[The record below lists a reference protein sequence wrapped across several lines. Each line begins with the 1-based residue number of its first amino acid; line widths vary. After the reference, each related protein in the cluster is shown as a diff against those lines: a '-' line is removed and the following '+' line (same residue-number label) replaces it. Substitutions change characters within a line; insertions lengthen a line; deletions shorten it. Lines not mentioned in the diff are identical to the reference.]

1 MVARRENRVVGI
13 GLATSVLLLCAL
25 GAQAAPVAA
34 SQKADSVRNAQVWI
48 ALSCGPGCLWR
59 YGAAGG
65 GPAYSFAPPVFE
77 VDGKQVVAKAFHFAE
92 AGKPIHLDN
101 GATEYAFEGLL
112 IGDSHLSLRIEFQVN
127 GETPVVRFRYTLK
140 SDVPHTM
147 TAPAGQNRLTYF
159 ETSLRQFPEVKEI
172 SLSNFVELSHSYT
185 LAEQEISASNFEDSS
200 DFMGP
205 ILAASDGRHS
215 FLVAYEHGSEAPFA
229 FLHYQLGPDR
239 VIRLT
244 AVKGNYFP
252 GQTIDVDHSYSTV
265 WLETAAVAGDMDR
278 LASNYRLFVLKSMAV
293 NMATRM
299 PYVYYNTYGHQ
310 ERNKWWNG
318 NWWSGKPY
326 PMNQENILK
335 EIDVAHRMG
344 VDVFVIDGGWFRK
357 TGDWTT
363 VDTARF
369 PNGLEDIRAKLD
381 GYGMKLGL
389 WIGPTLAAESSKA
402 FIEHPEWRMSWQGS
416 MVLREQ
422 SGGAEKIDQM
432 CLASGYADYLADE
445 LIWLAKE
452 KGVRYFKWDMIHQYQ
467 CDDPHHNHGGANN
480 TEQERADSY
489 AFQLVQYMSRIA
501 DKVAAAVPGTIVDF
515 DVTEPER
522 AMGLAFIAS
531 GKYFLIN
538 NGPYYRNYDIP
549 NDRKT
554 SNPNVFFFPG
564 QARAWNARSP
574 LAFDKW
580 IPSVL
585 FLTHYFTDD
594 PEQWQQVSVASL
606 ILGQNGVWGDL
617 LNVSDSGVNFI
628 GGTLAKYKQVRDDIT
643 ASDPVVTGIVSGSP
657 EIHEKIS
664 ATNGRGAV
672 VIFATVR
679 GTYEYVTHHRT
690 VKEHWS
696 TEGVNVSQDKSGRA
710 VIEASFDKPGAKIVF
725 FGVH

>member
-1 MVARRENRVVGI
+1 MEASRKHRVIRV
-13 GLATSVLLLCAL
+13 GLAISVLLLCAL
-25 GAQAAPVAA
+25 GAKAAPTAA
-34 SQKADSVRNAQVWI
+34 SQNGISVRSAQVWI
-48 ALSCGPGCLWR
+48 ALSCGDGCLWR
-59 YGAAGG
+59 YGTAGG
-65 GPAYSFAPPVFE
+65 GPAHSFAPPVFE
-77 VDGKQVVAKAFHFAE
+77 ADGKQVVATPLHFAE

-101 GATEYAFEGLL
+101 GVTEYAFEGALT
-112 IGDSHLSLRIEFQVN
+112 GDSHLSLRIEFQVN
-127 GETPVVRFRYTLK
+127 DDTPVVRFRYTLRA
-140 SDVPHTM
+140 DVPHTM
-147 TAPAGQNRLTYF
+147 TAPAGENRLTYF
-159 ETSLRQFPEVKEI
+159 ATSLRQFPEVKEI
-172 SLSNFVELSHSYT
+172 SLSNFMELSHSYT
-185 LAEQEISASNFEDSS
+185 LGEQEIAARNFEDSS
-200 DFMGP
+200 NFMGP

-229 FLHYQLGPDR
+229 FLHYQLSPDR
-239 VIRLT
+239 GIRLA

-252 GQTIDVDHSYSTV
+252 GQTIDADHSYSTV
-265 WLETAAVAGDMDR
+265 WLETAAVAGDMDQ
-278 LASNYRLFVLKSMAV
+278 LASNYRRFVLKSMAV
-293 NMATRM
+293 NTATRT
-299 PYVYYNTYGHQ
+299 PYIYYNTYGHQ

-318 NWWSGKPY
+318 NWWEGNPY

-344 VDVFVIDGGWFRK
+344 VDVFVIDGGWFQK

-363 VDTARF
+363 VDSARF
-369 PNGLEDIRAKLD
+369 PDELKDVKAKLD
-381 GYGMKLGL
+381 SYGMKLGL
-389 WIGPTLAAESSKA
+389 WIGPTLAAESSKVVLA
-402 FIEHPEWRMSWQGS
+402 HPEWRMSWQGS
-416 MVLREQ
+416 TVLREE
-422 SGGAEKIDQM
+422 SKGAEKIDQM
-432 CLASGYADYLADE
+432 CLASDYADYLADE

-489 AFQLVQYMSRIA
+489 AFQLVQYMSHIA

-522 AMGLAFIAS
+522 AMGLGFLAS
-531 GKYFLIN
+531 GKYFLMN

-549 NDRKT
+549 NDHKT

-564 QARAWNARSP
+564 QARAWIARSP
-574 LAFDKW
+574 LTYDKW

-585 FLTHYFTDD
+585 FLTHYFSDD
-594 PEQWQQVSVASL
+594 PVQWQEVSVASL
-606 ILGQNGVWGDL
+606 ILGQNGIWGDL
-617 LNVSDSGVNFI
+617 LNVSDAGVNFI

-679 GTYEYVTHHRT
+679 GTYEYVTHRKT
-690 VKEHWS
+690 VEEHWS
-696 TEGVNVSQDKSGRA
+696 TEGVHVTHDKSGRS

>member
-1 MVARRENRVVGI
+1 M
-13 GLATSVLLLCAL
+13 S
-25 GAQAAPVAA
+25 
-34 SQKADSVRNAQVWI
+34 
-48 ALSCGPGCLWR
+48 
-59 YGAAGG
+59 
-65 GPAYSFAPPVFE
+65 
-77 VDGKQVVAKAFHFAE
+77 
-92 AGKPIHLDN
+92 
-101 GATEYAFEGLL
+101 
-112 IGDSHLSLRIEFQVN
+112 SLR
-127 GETPVVRFRYTLK
+127 
-140 SDVPHTM
+140 
-147 TAPAGQNRLTYF
+147 
-159 ETSLRQFPEVKEI
+159 
-172 SLSNFVELSHSYT
+172 HSYT
-185 LAEQEISASNFEDSS
+185 LAEQEISARNFEDSS
-200 DFMGP
+200 NFMGP

-239 VIRLT
+239 GIRLT

-252 GQTIDVDHSYSTV
+252 VRRSINDHSYSTV
-265 WLETAAVAGDMDR
+265 WLETAAVAGDMDQ
-278 LASNYRLFVLKSMAV
+278 LASSYRRFVLKSMAV
-293 NMATRM
+293 NVATRT
-299 PYVYYNTYGHQ
+299 PYIYYNTYGHQ

-318 NWWSGKPY
+318 NWWSGNPY

-344 VDVFVIDGGWFRK
+344 VDVFVIDGGWFQK

-363 VDTARF
+363 VDSARF
-369 PNGLEDIRAKLD
+369 PNGLEDIKAKLD
-381 GYGMKLGL
+381 SYGMKLGL

-402 FIEHPEWRMSWQGS
+402 VLEHPEWRMSWQGNT
-416 MVLREQ
+416 VLREETR
-422 SGGAEKIDQM
+422 GTEKIDQM

-522 AMGLAFIAS
+522 AMGLGFLAS
-531 GKYFLIN
+531 GKYFLMN

-549 NDRKT
+549 NDHKT

-564 QARAWNARSP
+564 QARAWIARSP
-574 LAFDKW
+574 LTYDKW

-594 PEQWQQVSVASL
+594 PVQWQEVSVASL
-606 ILGQNGVWGDL
+606 ILGQNGIWGDL
-617 LNVSDSGVNFI
+617 LNVSDPGVNFI

-679 GTYEYVTHHRT
+679 GTYRIC
-690 VKEHWS
+690 
-696 TEGVNVSQDKSGRA
+696 NPPQDSGRA
-710 VIEASFDKPGAKIVF
+710 LVDRGRQSKSGQIRSRS
-725 FGVH
+725 H

>member
-1 MVARRENRVVGI
+1 
-13 GLATSVLLLCAL
+13 
-25 GAQAAPVAA
+25 
-34 SQKADSVRNAQVWI
+34 
-48 ALSCGPGCLWR
+48 
-59 YGAAGG
+59 
-65 GPAYSFAPPVFE
+65 
-77 VDGKQVVAKAFHFAE
+77 
-92 AGKPIHLDN
+92 
-101 GATEYAFEGLL
+101 
-112 IGDSHLSLRIEFQVN
+112 
-127 GETPVVRFRYTLK
+127 
-140 SDVPHTM
+140 
-147 TAPAGQNRLTYF
+147 
-159 ETSLRQFPEVKEI
+159 
-172 SLSNFVELSHSYT
+172 
-185 LAEQEISASNFEDSS
+185 
-200 DFMGP
+200 MGP

-215 FLVAYEHGSEAPFA
+215 FLVAYEHGSETPFA
-229 FLHYQLGPDR
+229 FLRYQLGPDR
-239 VIRLT
+239 GIQLT

-265 WLETAAVAGDMDR
+265 WLETAVVAGDMDQ
-278 LASNYRLFVLKSMAV
+278 LASSYRLFVLKSMAV
-293 NMATRM
+293 NVATRT
-299 PYVYYNTYGHQ
+299 PYIYYNTYGHQ

-318 NWWSGKPY
+318 NWWSGVPY
-326 PMNQENILK
+326 PMNQANILK

-344 VDVFVIDGGWFRK
+344 VDVFVIDGGWFQK

-363 VDTARF
+363 VDSARF
-369 PNGLEDIRAKLD
+369 PNGLEDIKAKLD
-381 GYGMKLGL
+381 SYGMKLGL

-402 FIEHPEWRMSWQGS
+402 VLEHPEWRMSWQGNI
-416 MVLREQ
+416 VLREETR
-422 SGGAEKIDQM
+422 GTEKIDQM

-480 TEQERADSY
+480 TGQERADSY
-489 AFQLVQYMSRIA
+489 AFQLVQYMSHIA

-522 AMGLAFIAS
+522 AMGLGFLAS

-549 NDRKT
+549 NDHKT

-564 QARAWNARSP
+564 QARAWIARSP
-574 LAFDKW
+574 LTYDKW

-594 PEQWQQVSVASL
+594 PVQWQEVSVASL
-606 ILGQNGVWGDL
+606 ILGQNGIWGDL
-617 LNVSDSGVNFI
+617 LNVSDPGVNFI

-679 GTYEYVTHHRT
+679 GTYEYVTHHKT
-690 VKEHWS
+690 AEEHWS
-696 TEGVNVSQDKSGRA
+696 TEGANVSQDKSGRA
-710 VIEASFDKPGAKIVF
+710 IIKASFDKPGAKIVF
-725 FGVH
+725 FGVN